1 MNIDDA
7 ACCANENIEY
17 MRDAIFEGSKE
28 IRTYYDLNHGS
39 NALIRIANEFPKGR
53 YFTLMSSILLRAF
66 AFEAYLNDLGAKTFE
81 FWEEVDSIRVL
92 DKYNLFCKHL
102 KIDADYS
109 RRPYQTLTELFK
121 FRNEMAHGRSC
132 LINVTKEVSSSED
145 PFDYIPKP
153 KWKEYCNLKNAER
166 VKKDIEKIIIQLH
179 EQAGLGKY
187 PFMDS
192 VGTCGIHLKPAQEQ
206 DTPDRGTGVR

>member
-1 MNIDDA
+1 MKN
-7 ACCANENIEY
+7 
-17 MRDAIFEGSKE
+17 AIFEGSKE

-39 NALIRIANEFPKGR
+39 DALIRIANEFPQGS

-66 AFEAYLNDLGAKTFE
+66 ALEAYLNDIGAKTFV

-109 RRPYQTLTELFK
+109 KRPYQTLKELFK
-121 FRNEMAHGRSC
+121 FRNEIAHGRSQ
-132 LINVTKEVSSSED
+132 LINVTKEVSSLED
-145 PFDYIPKP
+145 PFDHIPKP

-166 VKKDIEKIIIQLH
+166 VKKDIEKIITELH
-179 EQAGLGKY
+179 ERLGLGKY

-192 VGTCGIHLKPAQEQ
+192 VGYGGITLKPAQQ
-206 DTPDRGTGVR
+206 QNPPDPHSSGR